1 MTEPTL
7 SAVEKVA
14 ALERVL
20 NSEMFRGAP
29 QSRAFLA
36 YVVTETLAGRGDR
49 LSERTVGRR
58 ALDRPHDFDGRFD
71 ASVRVRGTRVRKAL
85 DAYYASHDDPVRIRL
100 EPGQY
105 APVFERAAW
114 QSTPHVDASMAI
126 AVLEDAE
133 KGLIGALSDELA
145 RTLGTFPDLR
155 VVGPVPFDRDWDALA
170 ARLGVRFI
178 LRAALGTVG
187 GKSVVEIVLF
197 DAVSEATIWS
207 ARELLDPEGQP
218 GWDVARSAIGVAGQI
233 GDYTGVILTR
243 SRQSSRRQQADE
255 WRALQAYHDLFAT
268 GGRRAVLDAAD
279 ELAAAVRGG
288 YRSPVILARLAHC
301 LAANVAY
308 ENSDDIDADLREAS
322 SLAREAL
329 AADPDSA
336 TAHLA
341 LSTVA
346 LVKGPQQETIEHAVR
361 AAELAP
367 HHPSILN
374 TAGTLM
380 ALAGDW
386 DRGIDAVREALL
398 INPNLPGYMRYM
410 SALDHLFAADDALAL
425 AEAALISTPTEEWG
439 PYLRALALMGL
450 GYRERA
456 EAEMAIALRIDPT
469 LFDNLDR
476 PVSSWTHLTSAQ
488 LAVITERLRMF
499 LPAM

>member
-1 MTEPTL
+1 MTGPTL
-7 SAVEKVA
+7 SAAEKVA

-20 NSEMFRGAP
+20 NSDVFRAAG
-29 QSRAFLA
+29 QSRVFLA

-58 ALDRPHDFDGRFD
+58 ALDRPDDFDGRFD
-71 ASVRVRGTRVRKAL
+71 ASVRVRATRVRKAL
-85 DAYYASHDDPVRIRL
+85 DTYYASHDDPVRIRL

-105 APVFERAAW
+105 APAFERAAW
-114 QSTPHVDASMAI
+114 QSAPHVDASMAI

-133 KGLIGALSDELA
+133 QGLIGALSDELA

-155 VVGPVPFDRDWDALA
+155 VVGPVPFDRDWHALA

-178 LRAALGTVG
+178 LRAALGEVG
-187 GKSVVEIVLF
+187 GRSVVEIVLY

-207 ARELLDPEGQP
+207 AREPLDPEGQP
-218 GWDVARSAIGVAGQI
+218 GWDVAPPAIGIAGQI

-243 SRQSSRRQQADE
+243 SRQSNRRQNAQG
-255 WRALQAYHDLFAT
+255 WRALQAYHDVFAT
-268 GGRRAVLDAAD
+268 GDRRSVLDARDKLTAV
-279 ELAAAVRGG
+279 VRGG
-288 YRSPVILARLAHC
+288 FRSPVILASLAHC
-301 LAANVAY
+301 LAASVAY
-308 ENSDDIDADLREAS
+308 ELSEDIDADLQKAS
-322 SLAREAL
+322 SLASEAL
-329 AADPDSA
+329 DADPGSA

-341 LSTVA
+341 LATVA
-346 LVKGPQQETIEHAVR
+346 LVKGPQQATIQHAVR

-386 DRGIDAVREALL
+386 DHGIAAVRDSQL

-410 SALDHLFAADDALAL
+410 SALDHLFSGDDALAL
-425 AEAALISTPTEEWG
+425 ADAALITTPTEEWG

-450 GYRERA
+450 GYRDRA
-456 EAEMAIALRIDPT
+456 EAEMAVALRIDPT

-476 PVSSWTHLTSAQ
+476 PVSSWTHLTPEQ
-488 LAVITERLRMF
+488 LAVLTDRLRMF
-499 LPAM
+499 LPET